1 MNTLAS
7 TGGDRSF
14 LLRIAITA
22 ALGGLLFGYD
32 TAVISGCIGHLQA
45 HFDLS
50 AAMKGW
56 AASCALLG
64 CIVGAASAG
73 VFSDW
78 VGRQRALLACALL
91 FTISAIG
98 SAIPQTLTQ
107 LVAARMIGG
116 VAVGAASMTAPM
128 YIAEI
133 APERIRG
140 RLVSL
145 YQLAIVVGILLV
157 FFVNM
162 LIEHQGN
169 TEWNEVYGWRW
180 MFGSETLPAVLF
192 GLLLLVVPETPRWLM
207 KVGRRTEARSILARI
222 GGNAHADHAIEQIDA
237 TLQARDV
244 RLTELVRPGYR
255 IALAIGVLLAVF
267 QQFSGINAVMY
278 YAPEIFKAIGTES
291 NAAFV
296 QTVAVGAVNLGFT
309 LVAIWLVDRA
319 GRRALLIAG
328 TLGQAVTLGAIGA
341 LYYTNG
347 SGMLLLVMILLYVAS
362 FASAMGPVVWI
373 VISEIFPNRVRG
385 QAMSIATFVLWAA
398 CYVVS
403 QTFPMLVDAVG
414 SAMTFWT
421 YGVVSI
427 ITLVFVLAVVPETK
441 GRSLEEIEASWTAG
455 LPNK

>member
-1 MNTLAS
+1 MTMNATDSA
-7 TGGDRSF
+7 TGNWSF
-14 LLRIAITA
+14 LMRVAISA

-45 HFDLS
+45 HFELD

-73 VFSDW
+73 ATSDW
-78 VGRQRALLACALL
+78 IGRQKTLLLCALL

-98 SAIPQTLTQ
+98 SAIPQTLAQ

-116 VAVGAASMTAPM
+116 VAVGAASMTAPL

-169 TEWNEVYGWRW
+169 TEWNEAHGWRW

-192 GLLLLVVPETPRWLM
+192 GALLLMVPETPRWLM
-207 KVGRRTEARSILARI
+207 KVGRRDEALRILERAAGTDYAR
-222 GGNAHADHAIEQIDA
+222 AAVDQIDKTLHAHEA
-237 TLQARDV
+237 TLG
-244 RLTELVRPGYR
+244 ELFRPGYR
-255 IALAIGVLLAVF
+255 AALAIGVMLAIF
-267 QQFSGINAVMY
+267 QQFSGINAIMY

-296 QTVAVGAVNLGFT
+296 QTVAVGAVNLVFT
-309 LVAIWLVDRA
+309 FVAIWLVDRA

-328 TLGQAVTLGAIGA
+328 SIGQAITLAAVGA
-341 LYYTNG
+341 LFHTNG
-347 SGMLLLVMILLYVAS
+347 SGVLLLVMILLYVAS
-362 FASAMGPVVWI
+362 FAMAMGPVVWI

-385 QAMSIATFVLWAA
+385 RAMSIATFVLWGA
-398 CYVVS
+398 CYIVS
-403 QTFPMLVDAVG
+403 QTFPMLVDTVG
-414 SAMTFWT
+414 SATTFWI
-421 YGVVSI
+421 YGIVSI
-427 ITLVFVLAVVPETK
+427 ATLVFVATSVPETK
-441 GRSLEEIEASWTAG
+441 GRSLEEIEASW
-455 LPNK
+455 LKNR